1 MNVTLIFPDQLFKF
15 NPSVSKTRKIFMF
28 EKFDTN
34 NIKPHKQKILLH
46 LASMDNYKNYIKKL
60 GHTVEIIEYSKI
72 IEKDFYESF
81 ILKYKI
87 NSIHLCKPNNKLI
100 EKKLSELALKLKF
113 KIFWYD
119 SPNFLLNENE
129 LNDYFNKNK
138 NLRMSSFYIYQR
150 KKFNVLV
157 SNNKPIG
164 GQWSFDKLNRKALP
178 QNHIPPEIRKI
189 YYNNDIKKF
198 TKIIKKKFNH
208 NLGSINSFNYPTS
221 FEEAENSFED
231 FLQSRFYLFGD
242 YEDAI
247 STNHNF
253 LYHSILTPYLNM
265 GLITPKEILDKTLYF
280 IKHNKIP
287 INSTEGFL
295 RQIIGWREFIRL
307 VYFFHGEEE
316 KKLNFWNFNKII
328 PKSFYNGSTNILPLD
343 HSINNV
349 IKNGY
354 SHHIERLMIIG
365 NFMVLCRFS
374 PFQVY
379 KWFMEMYVDAYEW
392 VMIPNVFGMSQ
403 FSDGGIFSTK
413 PYISGSNYILKMSNF
428 KKDKWS
434 KIWDSLYWNF
444 INDKRDFF
452 YKNPRMKMMVSLY
465 DKKDEKTKKEYIN
478 YSTEFFKNLK

>member
-1 MNVTLIFPDQLFKF
+1 
-15 NPSVSKTRKIFMF
+15 MF
-28 EKFDTN
+28 ENFDIN
-34 NIKPHKQKILLH
+34 GIKPHKQKILLH
-46 LASMDNYKNYIKKL
+46 LTSMNYYEKFLKKL
-60 GHTVEIIEYSKI
+60 GHTVEIIDYLHTT
-72 IEKDFYESF
+72 EKKFYESF
-81 ILKYKI
+81 ILKNKI
-87 NSIHLCKPNNKLI
+87 TSIHLCKVNNNVI
-100 EKKLSELALKLKF
+100 EKKLSDLALKIKF

-129 LNDYFNKNK
+129 LNDYFSKNK
-138 NLRMSSFYIYQR
+138 YLRMSSFYMYQR

-157 SNNKPIG
+157 SNDKPIG
-164 GQWSFDKLNRKALP
+164 GQWSFDKFNRKALP
-178 QNHIPPEIRKI
+178 KHHLPPEIIKI
-189 YYNNDIKKF
+189 NYDNNIKKF
-198 TKIIKKKFNH
+198 SKLIEKKFND
-208 NLGSINSFNYPTS
+208 NLGSIDSFNYPTS
-221 FEEAENSFED
+221 FKEAESSFED
-231 FLQSRFYLFGD
+231 FLRSRFHFFGD

-247 STNHNF
+247 SSKHNF
-253 LYHSILTPYLNM
+253 LYHSVLTPHLNL
-265 GLITPKEILDKTLYF
+265 GLITPKEILEKTLYF

-287 INSTEGFL
+287 INSSEGFI

-307 VYFFHGEEE
+307 VYFFYGEKER
-316 KKLNFWNFNKII
+316 KLNFWNFNKTI
-328 PKSFYNGSTNILPLD
+328 PNSFYNATTGIIPLD
-343 HSINNV
+343 NSIKNL

-413 PYISGSNYILKMSNF
+413 PYISGSNYILKMSDF
-428 KKDKWS
+428 KHGKWS

-452 YKNPRMKMMVSLY
+452 NKNPRMKMMVSLY
-465 DKKDEKTKKEYIN
+465 DKKDEKIKKEYIN
-478 YSTEFFKNLK
+478 YTTEFFKNLK